1 MKNILQSFLLFW
13 RVAFTLLLLL
23 TSGKPGCADSDSQQK
38 TQSNNVSTI
47 NILEQYPNAS
57 EPFEVEVLAE
67 DQGVIW
73 AMDFIDDHHMLFTER
88 KGQFKI
94 LNIQNKNI
102 YSVSGSPQ
110 VYERGQGGLMDIALH
125 PDFSNNKKVYFTYSK
140 EIGSKQTTALAQ
152 GIFAGIK
159 EKKIKLVKDIFLV
172 KPFASASIHF
182 GSRLVFDK
190 DGFLFMAMGDRH
202 QRHKA
207 QSLNTHLGKVLRL
220 TDEGKAPRDNPFYKN
235 RNNKTDPTLPEVWS
249 FGHRNPQG
257 LYIHPETGE
266 LWEQEHG
273 PRGGDEINLVKKGLN
288 YGWPIITYGREY
300 WGPRIGEGF
309 VKAGLEQPVKY
320 YVPSIAPCGLLIYSG
335 KKFKQ
340 WKGHFFSGALVLEHL
355 NRLKINQK
363 NIAIEEERLLSSL
376 GLRVRDVIEGPQG
389 FIYISTDDGKI
400 LRLRPLRRK
409 KM

>member
-1 MKNILQSFLLFW
+1 MNKVFLSRCVTFIFLFVPVSSAHSTDSQKEQSHNPQTVNIL
-13 RVAFTLLLLL
+13 A
-23 TSGKPGCADSDSQQK
+23 
-38 TQSNNVSTI
+38 
-47 NILEQYPNAS
+47 QYPSAS

-67 DQGVIW
+67 NQGVVW
-73 AMDFIDDHHMLFTER
+73 AMSFIDEYHILFTER

-94 LNIQNKNI
+94 LNVQNKKV
-102 YSVSGSPQ
+102 YPVAGSPQ
-110 VYERGQGGLMDIALH
+110 VYESGQGGLMDIALH
-125 PDFSNNKKVYFTYSK
+125 PDFSKNKKVYFTYSK
-140 EIGSKQTTALAQ
+140 EMEKKQTTALAQ
-152 GIFAGIK
+152 GIFAGM
-159 EKKIKLVKDIFLV
+159 EEMKIKKVKDIFLA
-172 KPFASASIHF
+172 KPFISSSIHF

-190 DGFLFMAMGDRH
+190 QNFLFMTVGDRH

-220 TDEGKAPRDNPFYKN
+220 TDEGKAPRDNPFYKMK
-235 RNNKTDPTLPEVWS
+235 NKSKAEVWS

-309 VKAGLEQPVKY
+309 VKKELEQPVKY

-335 KKFKQ
+335 KKFKK
-340 WKGHFFSGALVLEHL
+340 WKGHFFSGALVLTHL
-355 NRLKINQK
+355 NRLKISQK
-363 NIAIEEERLLSSL
+363 NIVKEEERLLSSL
-376 GLRVRDVIEGPQG
+376 GLRVREVIEGPKG
-389 FIYISTDDGKI
+389 FIYVSTDDGKI
-400 LRLRPLRRK
+400 LRLQPYVQK
-409 KM
+409 KL